1 MGFETTIL
9 LLTWAA
15 IALLAF
21 VVAGLVRRV
30 HLLASGDRPA
40 DPGPAPGT
48 PAPHF
53 ARLAPDPAAE
63 RTLLLFLDADCG
75 VCPQVLA
82 ELRAIRAGQDRP
94 PPAAALY
101 AGRAPEEPAGHV
113 TVHAGEAGLFEDY
126 RIPAV
131 PFAVLV
137 DRSGRVRAARPVGS
151 PGALR
156 DLLADSSGSGRPATA
171 PGRPS

>member
-1 MGFETTIL
+1 MDFQTTIV

-30 HLLASGDRPA
+30 HLLAGGGRPA
-40 DPGPAPGT
+40 DPGPAVGA

-75 VCPQVLA
+75 ACPRVLA
-82 ELRAIRAGQDRP
+82 ELRAIRAERGRP
-94 PPAAALY
+94 LPVAALY
-101 AGRAPEEPAGHV
+101 AGRAPREPAEDV
-113 TVHAGEAGLFEDY
+113 AVHAEEASLFEEY

-151 PGALR
+151 PEALR
-156 DLLADSSGSGRPATA
+156 ELLAETGEGRATV
-171 PGRPS
+171 PGRSS

>member
-1 MGFETTIL
+1 MDFKTTVL

-30 HLLASGDRPA
+30 HLLAGGDRPA
-40 DPGPAPGT
+40 ELGPAVGT

-53 ARLAPDPAAE
+53 ARLAPDPTAE

-75 VCPQVLA
+75 ACPQVLA
-82 ELRAIRAGQDRP
+82 ELQTILAEGDRP
-94 PPAAALY
+94 PPVAALY
-101 AGRAPEEPAGHV
+101 ADRAPAEPAEHV
-113 TVHAGEAGLFEDY
+113 TVHAGEATLFTEY

-137 DRSGRVRAARPVGS
+137 DRSGRVRATRPVGS

-156 DLLADSSGSGRPATA
+156 DLLSDAGRRAMV
-171 PGRPS
+171 PGRSR